1 MLTLLTHSCS
11 SSCSLATPRP
21 RIKLFGFIRDGAAGP
36 FSLPTNRPF
45 RQDLWSYHTYAKNSP
60 GPELMGCREE
70 MVLGAVSISS
80 SNAEIVVA
88 GTQVVNGHV
97 RARFGMLCER

>member
-1 MLTLLTHSCS
+1 
-11 SSCSLATPRP
+11 
-21 RIKLFGFIRDGAAGP
+21 
-36 FSLPTNRPF
+36 
-45 RQDLWSYHTYAKNSP
+45 
-60 GPELMGCREE
+60 MGCREE